1 MSDKLTIKQGNF
13 CLAYI
18 ETGNAT
24 EAFRRVYTCGRMKPE
39 TINRNA
45 FKLTENSKIV
55 ARLAVLREAITE
67 RHNVTV
73 DSLIIE
79 LEEAR
84 DIAKNSGSAM
94 AMVQATMG
102 KAKLCGLDGK
112 RDDDDDGL
120 AGPVYIGFQ
129 QNVTALN
136 NR

>member
-1 MSDKLTIKQGNF
+1 MNDKLTIKQENF

-18 ETGNAT
+18 ETGNAS
-24 EAFRRVYTCGRMKPE
+24 EAYRQAYRCGRMKPE
-39 TINRNA
+39 TVNKNA
-45 FKLTENSKIV
+45 FKLTECTKITT
-55 ARLAVLREAITE
+55 RLAVLREAVAE
-67 RHNVTV
+67 KHNVTV

-102 KAKLCGLDGK
+102 KAKICGLDGK
-112 RDDDDDGL
+112 RDDDDEM

-129 QNVTALN
+129 QNVTVLN
-136 NR
+136 NL